1 MPEPGAGS
9 GGARGGSGMGAGDPG
24 GYGGGP
30 ENEADPIGYGV
41 DPGGVQREGWWEGG
55 REGGWVNRRVSPPS
69 VVEMY
74 LEDVAPSVAPVKTVT
89 TPIPSKTVSSKTTPY
104 AGVKFEPVAPAK
116 PDKPFGFVDPS
127 DKPIRSGMG
136 EWGVLGGHP
145 GARVTP
151 EDYYGPSDE
160 GHWSD
165 TPDQPTQS
173 LGQFDIESKKHAAR
187 INPKE
192 IMIEALTNMGI
203 SPSTINKMSPELV
216 AALTIGKDKGKLAS
230 ARIEPSA
237 LSKRAGASYH
247 PAQIDLD
254 PLTGKPITGKP
265 RPGTDQI
272 RVGPRY
278 TTGDV
283 VHELG
288 HRLAMEASRLG
299 ILDKISMPGVQ
310 ALFETGGNPLS
321 SGYGAQ
327 GEMVTS
333 RAGTAQ
339 NLVDAMQLARQ
350 QDWGWESDY
359 WADVTGVH
367 PTAAKG
373 GWTTN
378 TPSYFANEDE
388 DSELLKAASYSV
400 PGSKTA
406 GWKGGYQ
413 DWLNWQQELPSV
425 HYGGA
430 YTDTNEGL
438 ALYGPW
444 TPDQLNN
451 MGAQRK
457 GIPFGPAAVTGDY
470 WSQGGLLNWPMKG
483 HHGLIQE
490 FILRNKN
497 LLPGEH
503 DIDQAKY
510 NQMVALSRTSPAA
523 KIRMIEEHNL
533 PTEFW
538 DKLDAYLS
546 NNPSEYSPSES
557 AQTVQKTVMNMG
569 Q

>member
-9 GGARGGSGMGAGDPG
+9 GGARGGSGMGAGDRG
-24 GYGGGP
+24 GYGRERDDSGRI
-30 ENEADPIGYGV
+30 ADRIGYGV
-41 DPGGVQREGWWEGG
+41 DLGGVEREGWYEGG
-55 REGGWVNRRVSPPS
+55 REGGWINRS
-69 VVEMY
+69 VRPGGLIETY
-74 LEDVAPSVAPVKTVT
+74 LEDTVPSVEPVAPVTS
-89 TPIPSKTVSSKTTPY
+89 PLLSKTVSSKITPY
-104 AGVKFEPVAPAK
+104 AGIKFAPATPAK
-116 PDKPFGFVDPS
+116 PIGFVDPS

-151 EDYYGPSDE
+151 EDFYGLGDE
-160 GHWSD
+160 PPESQ
-165 TPDQPTQS
+165 TPDQPTS
-173 LGQFDIESKKHAAR
+173 GPIAKLDIEAKKHAVR
-187 INPKE
+187 TNPKE
-192 IMIEALTNMGI
+192 VMAEALTKMGI
-203 SPSTINKMSPELV
+203 SSTTISKMSSELI
-216 AALTIGKDKGKLAS
+216 AALTIGKKGSIAS

-237 LSKRAGASYH
+237 LGKRAGASYQH
-247 PAQIDLD
+247 ANID
-254 PLTGKPITGKP
+254 PLTGKP

-299 ILDKISMPGVQ
+299 ILDKISMPNVQ

-321 SGYGAQ
+321 AGYGAQ

-339 NLVDAMQLARQ
+339 NLVDAMHLARQ
-350 QDWGWESDY
+350 QDWGWENDY
-359 WADVTGVH
+359 WDAVTGVH
-367 PTAAKG
+367 PTAAKA

-378 TPSYFANEDE
+378 TLSDFANEDE
-388 DSELLKAASYSV
+388 DSELMKASPYSV

-406 GWKGGYQ
+406 GWKEGYQ
-413 DWLNWQQELPSV
+413 DWMNWQQELPSV

-444 TPDQLNN
+444 TPEQLNN

-490 FILRNKN
+490 FMLRNKN
-497 LLPGEH
+497 LLSGQE
-503 DIDQAKY
+503 DISQAKY
-510 NQMVALSRTSPAA
+510 NQMVALSRTNPAA

-546 NNPSEYSPSES
+546 KNPSEYSPTGS
-557 AQTVQKTVMNMG
+557 AETVEKTVMSMD